1 MQDLTEQEFII
12 NSMKDSINVINAINF
27 KSHIN
32 EDDIIFKNSNIAHL
46 KIILK
51 RNILTA
57 EEKNELSLVLSFD
70 IDCLLLES
78 GIEINWKQPTVDELE
93 QIKIEEEEEILQK
106 VKNNK
111 IKAIDSQT
119 SLDIESL
126 VGDNNKQKDLLAESI
141 YLSRLE
147 KKDIAT
153 PEQIERLDLLE
164 SLNMQVLNL
173 KYDGNNRE
181 AIVSNVEITTTLENA
196 LAEIEA
202 I

>member
-1 MQDLTEQEFII
+1 MEII
-12 NSMKDSINVINAINF
+12 KA
-27 KSHIN
+27 KYLN
-32 EDDIIFKNSNIAHL
+32 EDKEDVIIFFDNNTNTVILSN
-46 KIILK
+46 
-51 RNILTA
+51 
-57 EEKNELSLVLSFD
+57 EKYLHDEMYNNWVKEGGVVETYQTDIEL
-70 IDCLLLES
+70 
-78 GIEINWKQPTVDELE
+78 
-93 QIKIEEEEEILQK
+93 LQK
-106 VKNNK
+106 TKNNK
-111 IKAIDSQT
+111 IKAIDTQT
-119 SLDIESL
+119 AIDIESL

-202 I
+202 V

>member
-1 MQDLTEQEFII
+1 MEII
-12 NSMKDSINVINAINF
+12 KA
-27 KSHIN
+27 KYLN
-32 EDDIIFKNSNIAHL
+32 EDKEDVIIFFDNNTNTV
-46 KIILK
+46 ILEMYNNWVK
-51 RNILTA
+51 EGGVVETYQTDI
-57 EEKNELSLVLSFD
+57 EL
-70 IDCLLLES
+70 
-78 GIEINWKQPTVDELE
+78 
-93 QIKIEEEEEILQK
+93 LQK
-106 VKNNK
+106 TKNNK
-111 IKAIDSQT
+111 IKAIDTQT
-119 SLDIESL
+119 AIDIESL

-202 I
+202 V